1 MSSKLFFCNMLF
13 REHLISRRNPLK
25 TNDLYCKIKVMLNGG
40 DNVKRLFGLS
50 FVLLCIVIMLTGCGE
65 GLETPEEAVTTALNA
80 MKNADRST
88 MVQYFGEENVRT
100 EEEDLLLEGKE
111 MRDILYKNIV
121 FKTLSSEI
129 KGNIAV
135 VKTEI
140 TNIDMK
146 VVVADYVVEGLEA
159 VLTSAFSD
167 KQINEAAIAK
177 QAEKILL
184 DKMKN
189 ATDRKR
195 HTVDIKLTRIQGDWK
210 IDIDDALLNAI
221 YGGLYDVL
229 E

>member
-1 MSSKLFFCNMLF
+1 M
-13 REHLISRRNPLK
+13 
-25 TNDLYCKIKVMLNGG
+25 
-40 DNVKRLFGLS
+40 KRLFGLS

-129 KGNIAV
+129 KGNTAV

-195 HTVDIKLTRIQGDWK
+195 HTVEIKLTRIQGDWK